1 LVIAKIFFLSAFV
14 IGLGLAVYSMLH
26 GVESSKGGHKKRPS
40 AIFNAPSL
48 STFTIVIGAVGYL
61 LVTRATIGL
70 LPIVAIGIGAASI
83 ATTAAAVL
91 LARWALPH
99 SGDENE
105 ADTLQGLIAR
115 VTRSISPSSPGEI
128 AFFSNGAKR
137 TITAQ
142 GIEESEIPRDTEV
155 VIDRIQNGV
164 ARVELWSAVEQR
176 L

>member
-1 LVIAKIFFLSAFV
+1 
-14 IGLGLAVYSMLH
+14 MLH
-26 GVESSKGGHKKRPS
+26 GVEPSRSGQTKRPS
-40 AIFNAPSL
+40 AVFNTPSL

-61 LVTRATIGL
+61 LVTRTQIGL
-70 LPIVAIGIGAASI
+70 VPIVAIGISAAFI
-83 ATTAAAVL
+83 ATTTAVVL

-99 SGDENE
+99 FGNENE
-105 ADTLQGLIAR
+105 ADAFQGLVAR

-128 AFFSNGAKR
+128 AFLSNGAKR
-137 TITAQ
+137 IIAAQ

>member
-1 LVIAKIFFLSAFV
+1 MVKIFFLSAFV

-40 AIFNAPSL
+40 AVFNAPSL
-48 STFTIVIGAVGYL
+48 SIFAIVIGAVGYL
-61 LVTRATIGL
+61 LVTRTNVGL
-70 LPIVAIGIGAASI
+70 IPIVVIGIGAAFI
-83 ATTAAAVL
+83 ATTTAVVL

-105 ADTLQGLIAR
+105 ADMLQGLVAR
-115 VTRSISPSSPGEI
+115 VTRAISPSSPGEI
-128 AFFSNGAKR
+128 AFLSNGAKR
-137 TITAQ
+137 TIAAQ
-142 GIEESEIPRDTEV
+142 GIEDSEIPRDAEV

>member
-1 LVIAKIFFLSAFV
+1 MIAKIFFLSSFV

-26 GVESSKGGHKKRPS
+26 GVESSKSGHTKRPS
-40 AIFNAPSL
+40 AFFNAPSF

-61 LVTRATIGL
+61 LVTRTKVGL
-70 LPIVAIGIGAASI
+70 IPILAIGIGASFI
-83 ATTAAAVL
+83 ATTTAVVL

-105 ADTLQGLIAR
+105 ADSLQGLIGR
-115 VTRSISPSSPGEI
+115 VTRSISASSPGEI
-128 AFFSNGAKR
+128 AFLSNGAKR
-137 TITAQ
+137 TIAAQ

-155 VIDRIQNGV
+155 VIDRIQNGI
-164 ARVELWSAVEQR
+164 ARVELWSTVEQR

>member
-1 LVIAKIFFLSAFV
+1 VIIKIFFLSSFV

-26 GVESSKGGHKKRPS
+26 GVESSKSGHAKRPS
-40 AIFNAPSL
+40 ALFNAS
-48 STFTIVIGAVGYL
+48 SFSAFTIFLGAVGYL
-61 LVTRATIGL
+61 LVTRTTLGL
-70 LPIVAIGIGAASI
+70 VSVAAIGIGAAFI
-83 ATTAAAVL
+83 ATATAAVL

-105 ADTLQGLIAR
+105 TDTLQGLIGR
-115 VTRSISPSSPGEI
+115 VTRSISASGPGEI

-137 TITAQ
+137 TIAAE
-142 GIEESEIPRDTEV
+142 GIDESEIPRDTEV

-164 ARVELWSAVEQR
+164 ARVELWSTVEQR

>member
-1 LVIAKIFFLSAFV
+1 VIVKIFFLSAFV

-26 GVESSKGGHKKRPS
+26 GVESSRSGYIKRPS
-40 AIFNAPSL
+40 AVFNAPSL

-61 LVTRATIGL
+61 LVTRTTVGL
-70 LPIVAIGIGAASI
+70 FPIFAIGIGAALI
-83 ATTAAAVL
+83 ATTTAAML

-105 ADTLQGLIAR
+105 ADALQGLVAR
-115 VTRSISPSSPGEI
+115 VTQSISPSSPGEI
-128 AFFSNGAKR
+128 AFLSNGAKR
-137 TITAQ
+137 TIAAQ
-142 GIEESEIPRDTEV
+142 SIEESEIPRDTEV

>member
-1 LVIAKIFFLSAFV
+1 MIVKIFFLSSFV
-14 IGLGLAVYSMLH
+14 IGLGLGVYSMLH
-26 GVESSKGGHKKRPS
+26 GVESPKGGHTKRPS

-48 STFTIVIGAVGYL
+48 STFTIVSGAVSYL
-61 LVTRATIGL
+61 LVTQTTLAL
-70 LPIVAIGIGAASI
+70 VPIVAIGSGTAFI
-83 ATTAAAVL
+83 ATTMTAVF

-128 AFFSNGAKR
+128 AFLSNGTKR
-137 TITAQ
+137 TIAAQ
-142 GIEESEIPRDTEV
+142 GIEQSVIPTDTEV

-164 ARVELWSAVEQR
+164 ARVELWSTVEQR

>member
-1 LVIAKIFFLSAFV
+1 
-14 IGLGLAVYSMLH
+14 MLH
-26 GVESSKGGHKKRPS
+26 GVQSSKSGHTNRPS

-61 LVTRATIGL
+61 LVTRTTVGL
-70 LPIVAIGIGAASI
+70 FPIVAIGIGAALI
-83 ATTAAAVL
+83 ATITAAVL

-99 SGDENE
+99 FGDANE
-105 ADTLQGLIAR
+105 ADTLQGLVAR
-115 VTRSISPSSPGEI
+115 VTRSISRSSPGEI
-128 AFFSNGAKR
+128 AFISNGAKR
-137 TITAQ
+137 TIAAE